1 MTVDTSTSVQ
11 LIEAALDSL
20 QEARRLLRAAQAECL
35 VSLADK
41 LIQDAQDDVLLAKL
55 FEE

>member
-1 MTVDTSTSVQ
+1 MTVDTSASVQ
-11 LIEAALDSL
+11 LIECAIDSL

-35 VSLADK
+35 VPLIDK